1 MNENFLSLEELLL
14 LFPIIKKNE
23 SYLSSQERQ
32 VLVKIEKILYEKLSI
47 AEIEKKLG
55 VV

>member
-1 MNENFLSLEELLL
+1 MTERYLSLEELVL

-23 SYLSSQERQ
+23 SYLSCQERQ

-47 AEIEKKLG
+47 AEIESRLG
-55 VV
+55 GA